1 MVQLIYYPSKM
12 YMDCRVLFYILEKS
26 YHGIWNIFPYQHLSV
41 ESISGLYL
49 HLSQDSW
56 EKVFVYIFKHCLLTI
71 ADDTETFFSLP
82 GLLTPSLF
90 L

>member
-12 YMDCRVLFYILEKS
+12 YMDCRVLFYISEKVIMEFETFFHIS
-26 YHGIWNIFPYQHLSV
+26 IYQS
-41 ESISGLYL
+41 S
-49 HLSQDSW
+49 LSQVYTCISAKIA
-56 EKVFVYIFKHCLLTI
+56 EKKVFVYIFKHCLLTI